1 MAKQVAVIGLGR
13 FGSTVAT
20 ELYKSGNDVL
30 AIDKNEAIIQE
41 MMGSV
46 TYSLNADATSE
57 HALRD
62 LGIPGFNTV
71 VVAIGTDVQASLLTT
86 VLLKELGVPQ
96 IVGRANNHLHEEAL
110 LRLGA
115 DRVVNP
121 ERDTAVKLAHDIFHP
136 ETVEYMELSKSY
148 GISKITPP
156 EHFFGK
162 TLGEVG
168 LHNTNG
174 APGKKDRGKGKHVI
188 VLAIIRGLEPILV
201 PSGEEDILRGDLL
214 IITGEPDSLEKASPS

>member
-1 MAKQVAVIGLGR
+1 MDVKIYSFIFTMWILILIGGGYILVKTIEIIQSIGFDLTVIT
-13 FGSTVAT
+13 SP
-20 ELYKSGNDVL
+20 NQ
-30 AIDKNEAIIQE
+30 KNETIIQE

-156 EHFFGK
+156 EA
-162 TLGEVG
+162 TLMSRRE
-168 LHNTNG
+168 
-174 APGKKDRGKGKHVI
+174 
-188 VLAIIRGLEPILV
+188 
-201 PSGEEDILRGDLL
+201 
-214 IITGEPDSLEKASPS
+214 